1 MTRRRTI
8 SLALVVG
15 ATALVA
21 TATAFAVTSVK
32 PYAEAVGDEYT
43 VQPLFSVNDDV
54 PVLGGV
60 PGTRYRMVGIPDG
73 LGAMP
78 NGNGTSTLYMNH
90 ELGFTVQWEP
100 YVGGTKNRGAF
111 VSKWILDVGGN
122 PTAGKRAYDT
132 VYLDDTLVGPAAT
145 ASNMTPGFAR
155 FCSASLA
162 GSAEGF
168 DRPIYFANEESGGA
182 STFDGEGGLSV
193 AIFDVNGQGEAH
205 GLPFLGRFAWENT
218 LAQRDTG
225 DLTVILGMEDCPSSQ
240 IVTNENSQLYLYVG
254 EKDDSPGATVLERN
268 GLTGGTLY
276 VFRSKNASKN
286 SELAF
291 QFGRIAGE
299 WVALDG
305 AEDMSDTALEAASD
319 SVGAMVFARPE
330 DGAFNLDRT
339 NEVFFVTTG
348 DTPAVRTRATP
359 SDRSG

>member
-43 VQPLFSVNDDV
+43 VQPLFSVNNDV

-78 NGNGTSTLYMNH
+78 NGNGRSTLYMNH

-100 YVGGTKNRGAF
+100 YVGGTKKRGAF

-145 ASNMTPGFAR
+145 ASNMTPGFRDSAPRRSRAQRKASTAPSTSPMKRAAGRRPSTAR
-155 FCSASLA
+155 A
-162 GSAEGF
+162 GS
-168 DRPIYFANEESGGA
+168 RLRS
-182 STFDGEGGLSV
+182 ST
-193 AIFDVNGQGEAH
+193 
-205 GLPFLGRFAWENT
+205 
-218 LAQRDTG
+218 
-225 DLTVILGMEDCPSSQ
+225 
-240 IVTNENSQLYLYVG
+240 
-254 EKDDSPGATVLERN
+254 
-268 GLTGGTLY
+268 
-276 VFRSKNASKN
+276 
-286 SELAF
+286 
-291 QFGRIAGE
+291 
-299 WVALDG
+299 
-305 AEDMSDTALEAASD
+305 
-319 SVGAMVFARPE
+319 
-330 DGAFNLDRT
+330 
-339 NEVFFVTTG
+339 
-348 DTPAVRTRATP
+348 
-359 SDRSG
+359 